1 MSLSL
6 KKEKSK
12 TTSPKVGEI
21 YLEILKGLTIA
32 LIISLILIL
41 AMALVITFV
50 DVSDTVIAIINQ
62 IIKAVSLLVASI
74 VSFKEKS
81 KGWKKGL
88 ILGVVYIIAAYII
101 FSLMEGKFTFG
112 WSILFDLIAGA
123 VMGIVCGIFAVNLGK
138 KN

>member
-1 MSLSL
+1 MSFSL
-6 KKEKSK
+6 KKESTK
-12 TTSPKVGEI
+12 TSPKVGGI

-41 AMALVITFV
+41 AMALVITFA

-62 IIKAVSLLVASI
+62 VIKAVSLLIAGI

-88 ILGVVYIIAAYII
+88 ILGVIYVIAAFII

-112 WSILFDLIAGA
+112 WNILFDLIAGA
-123 VMGIVCGIFAVNLGK
+123 LMGIVCGIFAVNLRK
-138 KN
+138 RS